1 MEDVVNNSNKGLNM
15 KILRKT
21 IIFLIIFLISTE
33 IIFVYAF
40 PARYVYNQRINY
52 DVFKD
57 NVYSI
62 ELAVKSIK
70 QTISREKINNYY
82 IFIGDSVG
90 YGTPCPPDK
99 TISSYLNVISKKE
112 GKDIRF
118 FNLALPSTM
127 FGDFYT
133 VLLLLKRYG
142 ISINN
147 VILNFSYWEI
157 NAKTPTY
164 WFNHYL
170 KELDNNSYKKMV
182 ESGAIKE
189 DSLWKNIKAEIYHF
203 ANRNIGII
211 GNSGFVTNKIKSIT
225 NNLLRESKPALS
237 VWSSK
242 ADLKNAMT
250 KPENKWYFSDKK
262 FNLTEN
268 SVQIYFIN
276 KIIELQKDK
285 KIIFVLNAAN
295 NKLLENE
302 TSKQGY
308 KDNIDAIEK
317 LFNDKNVKFL
327 NYNNKVDYKLFSDY
341 VHLLPDGYSFIAQDL
356 WNKIDKEI

>member
-1 MEDVVNNSNKGLNM
+1 M
-15 KILRKT
+15 KILRKA

-33 IIFVYAF
+33 VIFAYAF

-62 ELAVKSIK
+62 ELAVKAIK
-70 QTISREKINNYY
+70 QTISRDKINNYY

-99 TISSYLNVISKKE
+99 TISSYLNAISKKE

-127 FGDFYT
+127 FGDYYT
-133 VLLLLKRYG
+133 ILLLLQKHG
-142 ISINN
+142 VSIEN

-170 KELDNNSYKKMV
+170 KELDNDSYNEMV
-182 ESGAIKE
+182 EAGAIKE
-189 DSLWKNIKAEIYHF
+189 DSLCKKIKSEIYHF
-203 ANRNIGII
+203 ANKNIGII
-211 GNSGFVTNKIKSIT
+211 GNSGFVTNKIKSVS
-225 NNLLRESKPALS
+225 NNLLRESKPTLS

-242 ADLKNAMT
+242 ADLINAMT

-262 FNLTEN
+262 FNLNES

-276 KIIELQKDK
+276 KIIELQKGK
-285 KIIFVLNAAN
+285 NITFILNAVN
-295 NKLLENE
+295 NQLLKSE
-302 TSKQGY
+302 TAKQGY
-308 KDNIDAIEK
+308 KDNLNAIEK
-317 LFNDKNVKFL
+317 LFDDKNAKL
-327 NYNNKVDYKLFSDY
+327 INYNNKVDYKLFSDH

-356 WNKIDKEI
+356 WIKIDKEI

>member
-1 MEDVVNNSNKGLNM
+1 MR
-15 KILRKT
+15 ILRKSV
-21 IIFLIIFLISTE
+21 IFLIIFLLSTE
-33 IIFVYAF
+33 IIFAYVF

-70 QTISREKINNYY
+70 QTISREKIKNYY

-90 YGTPCPPDK
+90 YGTPCPPEK
-99 TISSYLNVISKKE
+99 TISSYLNIISKKE
-112 GKDIRF
+112 HKDIRF

-133 VLLLLKRYG
+133 VLLLLEKYDV
-142 ISINN
+142 SIDN

-164 WFNHYL
+164 WFKHYL
-170 KELDNNSYKKMV
+170 KELDSNSYNKMV
-182 ESGAIKE
+182 ELGAIKE
-189 DSLWKNIKAEIYHF
+189 DSLWKSTKAEIYHF
-203 ANRNIGII
+203 ANKNIGII
-211 GNSGFVTNKIKSIT
+211 GNSGFITNKIKSIT
-225 NNLLRESKPALS
+225 NSLLKESKPALS

-242 ADLKNAMT
+242 TDLKKAMS
-250 KPENKWYFSDKK
+250 KPENRWYFSDKK

-285 KIIFVLNAAN
+285 NIIFILNATN
-295 NKLLENE
+295 NKLLEDE

-308 KDNIDAIEK
+308 QDNINAIEK
-317 LFNDKNVKFL
+317 LFNDKNANFL
-327 NYNNKVDYKLFSDY
+327 NYNNKVDYKLFSDH

>member
-1 MEDVVNNSNKGLNM
+1 M
-15 KILRKT
+15 KIIRKL

-33 IIFVYAF
+33 IIFAYAF
-40 PARYVYNQRINY
+40 PARYVFNQRINY

-70 QTISREKINNYY
+70 QTISREKIGSYY

-99 TISSYLNVISKKE
+99 TISSYLNTISKKE
-112 GKDIRF
+112 GKDVRF

-127 FGDFYT
+127 FGDYYT
-133 VLLLLKRYG
+133 VLLLLQKYG
-142 ISINN
+142 VSTDN

-164 WFNHYL
+164 WFKHYL
-170 KELDNNSYKKMV
+170 KELDNNSYNKMV

-203 ANRNIGII
+203 ANTNIRII
-211 GNSGFVTNKIKSIT
+211 GNSGFVTNKIKSTT
-225 NNLLRESKPALS
+225 NNLLRESEPALS
-237 VWSSK
+237 VWSKK

-250 KPENKWYFSDKK
+250 KPENRWYFSDKK

-268 SVQIYFIN
+268 GVQIYFIN
-276 KIIELQKDK
+276 KIMELQKDK
-285 KIIFVLNAAN
+285 NILFVLNAAN
-295 NKLLENE
+295 NELLKDE

-308 KDNIDAIEK
+308 KDNVDAIEK
-317 LFNDKNVKFL
+317 LFANKNAKFI
-327 NYNNKVDYKLFSDY
+327 NYNNKVDYTLFSDH

>member
-1 MEDVVNNSNKGLNM
+1 M
-15 KILRKT
+15 KILRKA
-21 IIFLIIFLISTE
+21 IVFLIIFLISTE
-33 IIFVYAF
+33 IIFACAF

-70 QTISREKINNYY
+70 KIVIRENIKNYY
-82 IFIGDSVG
+82 ICVGDSVG

-99 TISSYLNVISKKE
+99 TISSNLNAISKKE

-133 VLLLLKRYG
+133 ILLLLQKYG
-142 ISINN
+142 VSTDN

-170 KELDNNSYKKMV
+170 KELDSNSYKEMV
-182 ESGAIKE
+182 DSGAIKE

-203 ANRNIGII
+203 ANKNIGII
-211 GNSGFVTNKIKSIT
+211 GSSGYVTNKIKSTT
-225 NNLLRESKPALS
+225 NNLLKESKPVLS

-242 ADLKNAMT
+242 ADLKNTMS
-250 KPENKWYFSDKK
+250 KPENSWYFSDKK
-262 FNLTEN
+262 FNLTETGI
-268 SVQIYFIN
+268 QIYFIN
-276 KIIELQKDK
+276 KILELQKDK
-285 KIIFVLNAAN
+285 NIIFVLNASN
-295 NKLLENE
+295 NQLLKDQ

-308 KDNIDAIEK
+308 KDNIDSIEK
-317 LFNDKNVKFL
+317 LFNDKNAKFI
-327 NYNNKVDYKLFSDY
+327 NYNNKVDYKLFSDH
-341 VHLLPDGYSFIAQDL
+341 VHLLPEGYFFIAQDL

>member
-1 MEDVVNNSNKGLNM
+1 M
-15 KILRKT
+15 KILRKS

-33 IIFVYAF
+33 IIFAYAF
-40 PARYVYNQRINY
+40 PTRYVYNQRINY

-70 QTISREKINNYY
+70 KTVIRENIKNYY
-82 IFIGDSVG
+82 ICIGDSVG

-118 FNLALPSTM
+118 FNLALPSSM

-133 VLLLLKRYG
+133 VLLLLQKYG
-142 ISINN
+142 VSTDN

-170 KELDNNSYKKMV
+170 EELDSNSYKKMV
-182 ESGAIKE
+182 ESGAIKK

-211 GNSGFVTNKIKSIT
+211 GNSGFVTNKIKSTT
-225 NNLLRESKPALS
+225 NNLLKESKPALS

-242 ADLKNAMT
+242 ADLKNAM
-250 KPENKWYFSDKK
+250 KKSENKWYFSDKK
-262 FNLTEN
+262 FNLTETGI
-268 SVQIYFIN
+268 QIYFID

-285 KIIFVLNAAN
+285 NILFVLNATN
-295 NKLLENE
+295 NELLKDE
-302 TSKQGY
+302 TLKQGY
-308 KDNIDAIEK
+308 KDNINAIEK
-317 LFNDKNVKFL
+317 LFNDKNAKFL
-327 NYNNKVDYKLFSDY
+327 NYNNKVDYKLFSDH